1 MTLKSLK
8 LAGLVLLG
16 ATSLTGVTTVPTVAA
31 PVSQSEIDA
40 LKAQIKALERRL
52 NTVQAVQENK
62 ISEIK
67 TKQDAVELKFEN
79 GRPTIRTG
87 DGMFEMALRGRMHF
101 DMATY
106 DQNDNNLPSIAPGRD
121 LNEGGNFRR
130 SELGMEGKF
139 MRDWEYQ
146 VSYDFGGSGGEGGG
160 NIKNMFIGY
169 TGIKPLRIQIGAI
182 QVPFSMDDSTS
193 SNETTFIERA
203 TPVNLG
209 TSMGAQKGRTA
220 VGVRGNTNNLFGS
233 LYYTRDPV
241 TLSGGA
247 ALPDESNNL
256 VARAAYLIA
265 PNPDTNIHIGASGI
279 KVFNFTQTAAVT
291 PTGVLATSLQ
301 PSSLFNLQDRPE
313 LRVDGT
319 RLVSTGNLAVE
330 DGYVVGPELG
340 ANWKNFYVQG
350 EYYHY
355 KLDRQRPN
363 AAGAA
368 DLGSFDFD
376 GWYVQ
381 TSWIVTGETK
391 RYDIKNA
398 SFGAPRPNGPFGFG
412 DTLGVIELA
421 ARYSTVDLNDGASGG
436 PTCSGTGL
444 VAAATSTCVRGG
456 EQDILTLGVNWYPNR
471 NVRFMFNYLLV
482 DVDRQAYPNNPVG
495 VAGGPNAQI
504 GQKYNAFALRSQ
516 YSF

>member
-1 MTLKSLK
+1 MTLKTLK
-8 LAGLVLLG
+8 LAGLALLG
-16 ATSLTGVTTVPTVAA
+16 ATSLTGLMAAPVVAA
-31 PVSQSEIDA
+31 PVNQSEIDA
-40 LKAQIKALERRL
+40 LKAQIKALERKI
-52 NTVQAVQENK
+52 NSVQAVQENK

-67 TKQDAVELKFEN
+67 SKQDAVELKFEN
-79 GRPTIRTG
+79 GRPTLRTS
-87 DGMFEMALRGRMHF
+87 DGYFEMALRGRMHF

-106 DQNDNNLPSIAPGRD
+106 NQDGNNLPSIAPGRD

-139 MRDWEYQ
+139 MRDFEYH

-160 NIKNMFIGY
+160 NIKNMFLGY

-182 QVPFSMDDSTS
+182 QAPMTMDDSTS
-193 SNETTFIERA
+193 SNEITFIERA
-203 TPVNLG
+203 SAVNLA

-220 VGVRGNTNNLFGS
+220 VGVRGNTNNVFGS

-247 ALPDESNNL
+247 ALPDESSNL

-265 PNPDTNIHIGASGI
+265 PNPDTNIHIGASGT
-279 KVFNFTQTAAVT
+279 KVLHFTQVAAAI
-291 PTGVLATSLQ
+291 PGPLPGSLQ
-301 PSSLFNLQDRPE
+301 ASSVFNLQDRPE

-319 RLVSTGNLAVE
+319 RLVSTGNIPVE

-355 KLDRQRPN
+355 KLDRQN
-363 AAGAA
+363 ANVAVPAN
-368 DLGSFDFD
+368 LSSFDFD

-412 DTLGVIELA
+412 DSLGVIELA
-421 ARYSTVDLNDGASGG
+421 ARYSSVDLNDGTSGG
-436 PTCSGTGL
+436 ATCTGTGL
-444 VAAATSTCVRGG
+444 VPAATSTCVRGG
-456 EQDILTLGVNWYPNR
+456 EQDIVTLGVNWYPNR
-471 NVRFMFNYLLV
+471 NVRFMLNYQFV
-482 DVDRQAYPNNPVG
+482 DVDRKAYPNNPVG

-504 GQKYNAFALRSQ
+504 GQDYNAVALRTQ